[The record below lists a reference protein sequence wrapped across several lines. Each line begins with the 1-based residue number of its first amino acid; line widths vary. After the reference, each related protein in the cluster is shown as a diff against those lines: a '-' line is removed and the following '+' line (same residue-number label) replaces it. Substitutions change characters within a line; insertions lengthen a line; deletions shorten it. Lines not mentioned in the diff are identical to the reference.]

1 LPVIDRNS
9 ESILLDKLDVLIQEK
24 DTIERNYES
33 CKARLSTMEL
43 ENENLK
49 MKIRENA
56 SKINWVEGKC
66 TKFMEM
72 HGKAEEKCAKLHD
85 EISQYKATIEN
96 LKLERANDLSALEQK
111 CVEVE
116 CSNQEMCAELELL
129 KAELAS
135 KSSELCAKK
144 NLEAKCDKMES
155 HIDDLESQLE
165 YHNQA
170 LHAALELKRVKLN
183 LEKQLQEKDSL
194 LIFAQK
200 ELKRARAHVQTKEN
214 SLNENISKQNNQK
227 SLLQSKLT
235 TTSDELAEKK
245 RYAESLW
252 QELKAMES
260 NHKQVLL
267 ETTKNLTELMR
278 VTVEEECSK
287 LRLELQKD
295 FDYKLQLKLAI
306 IQDLEKHIQAL
317 NSNHSTD
324 MAYQISSRDA
334 EKEMSNVLQT

>member
-1 LPVIDRNS
+1 
-9 ESILLDKLDVLIQEK
+9 LDKLDVLIQEK

-49 MKIRENA
+49 IKIRENA
-56 SKINWVEGKC
+56 SKSNHLETKIDWLEGKC

-129 KAELAS
+129 KVELAS

-200 ELKRARAHVQTKEN
+200 ELKRARAHVKTKEN

-245 RYAESLW
+245 RYAESLR
-252 QELKAMES
+252 QEMKTMES
-260 NHKQVLL
+260 NHKQELL
-267 ETTKNLTELMR
+267 ETKKNLTELMR

-287 LRLELQKD
+287 LRFELQKD

-317 NSNHSTD
+317 NGQHSTD
-324 MAYQISSRDA
+324 MAHQISLRDA
-334 EKEMSNVLQT
+334 EKEMFNVLQT